1 MNVLILGSGPSERSW
16 ADWFLAHEGHRVA
29 AVFPGF
35 SPPIPADIPVAGD
48 LDDALARVG
57 LDTVVVGGPIRERGE
72 FLRRAAAEGLAIIC
86 LHPPGPD
93 SEAYYQVALSRS
105 ETGAVIVPDLPLRLH
120 PGVDALRQAI
130 ATAELGQIRGLRFE
144 LPVPETDVDLARVVF
159 PEVVDVVRSLIG
171 EIEALTAT
179 GDPPGQAPD
188 LELVVQ
194 LRAGDSRRGEV
205 RIGSASTSHEAQLTL
220 MAASGSLTLAF
231 DPSLLGPS
239 RLIQRSTRG
248 DEHVEE
254 IDAWDR
260 HAAIIEVL
268 RQSRGV
274 REPEQLP
281 APNLLDATR
290 AMELSEATVRSL
302 RRGRTVDLHYEA
314 ISEDANFKSVMTSTG
329 CMILLAALVAV
340 LVALAGPPL
349 GFYWTIYIAYVVP
362 PVLVLFMLMQALRLG
377 VKKPAAARAND
388 QPPAA

>member
-1 MNVLILGSGPSERSW
+1 
-16 ADWFLAHEGHRVA
+16 
-29 AVFPGF
+29 
-35 SPPIPADIPVAGD
+35 
-48 LDDALARVG
+48 
-57 LDTVVVGGPIRERGE
+57 
-72 FLRRAAAEGLAIIC
+72 
-86 LHPPGPD
+86 
-93 SEAYYQVALSRS
+93 
-105 ETGAVIVPDLPLRLH
+105 
-120 PGVDALRQAI
+120 
-130 ATAELGQIRGLRFE
+130 
-144 LPVPETDVDLARVVF
+144 
-159 PEVVDVVRSLIG
+159 
-171 EIEALTAT
+171 
-179 GDPPGQAPD
+179 
-188 LELVVQ
+188 
-194 LRAGDSRRGEV
+194 
-205 RIGSASTSHEAQLTL
+205 